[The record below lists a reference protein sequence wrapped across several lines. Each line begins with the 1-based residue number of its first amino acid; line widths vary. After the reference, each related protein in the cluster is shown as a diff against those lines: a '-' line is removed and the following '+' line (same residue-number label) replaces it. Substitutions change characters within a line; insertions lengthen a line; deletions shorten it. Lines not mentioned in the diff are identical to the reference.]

1 VLDAL
6 WWGMV
11 GGSTLVVGALVGSF
25 FRLPRRVNATVM
37 AGGAGVLIASV
48 AYELVGESAK
58 SGTLGHTV
66 VGMAL
71 GSLAFFVGDL
81 VASRRGAGSR
91 KMSSGSGRDDAAS
104 GTVLALG
111 ALLDGVPESAAIGIT
126 LLHGG
131 VPSLAFIAAVA
142 ISNVPEG
149 LSSAVAMRR
158 YGKSRGYILGVWAA
172 IAIASGIASAIGY
185 GAMGHASIGLQAVVL
200 AFAAGAVLTML
211 ASTMLPE
218 AAEEG
223 GPMIGLVVTAG
234 FLTAVLLDRL

>member
-1 VLDAL
+1 MLDAL

>member
-1 VLDAL
+1 
-6 WWGMV
+6 
-11 GGSTLVVGALVGSF
+11 
-25 FRLPRRVNATVM
+25 
-37 AGGAGVLIASV
+37 
-48 AYELVGESAK
+48 
-58 SGTLGHTV
+58 
-66 VGMAL
+66 
-71 GSLAFFVGDL
+71 
-81 VASRRGAGSR
+81 
-91 KMSSGSGRDDAAS
+91 MSSGSGRDDAAS